1 MCKFGI
7 KEDFGSFGMDTGLQS
22 LVAIAR
28 FHQLPVEPQQLA
40 HQFGEPGKNFSDV
53 QILSAAKAISL
64 RAKFISP
71 KLEQIKNETLPAI
84 AKGIGGGYFILAR
97 VAESKDEQSNKV
109 KQSFLIQDLTESSPR
124 TISQEELD
132 SLWCGELLLLT
143 RRQGLGESLQK
154 KFDISWF
161 IPSLIKYRKLFFEV
175 VIASFFIQLFALVT
189 PLFFQVVMDKVLVH
203 RGFTTLDVLAI
214 GFFVIVVFEAFL
226 GGFRNYLFSHTTNRV
241 DVELGS
247 RLFNHLLGLPL
258 AYFESRQVGQNVARV
273 RELDTIRNFITGT
286 ALTLVID
293 LFFVFVFIAVMW
305 YYSPTLTWV
314 VLATIPAYIL
324 LSIFIT
330 PILRHRL
337 DEKFKHG
344 AANTAFLTESMTGI
358 GTVKSM
364 AVEPQMRRKLEDH
377 LSSYVH
383 SSFRSQNL
391 GNIANQV
398 AGLINKLMTLGI
410 IWIGAHLVIDGAI
423 SVGQLIAFN
432 MLAGRVSGPVLKL
445 VQLWQEFQQAGIS
458 VARLGDILNTPREP
472 GFNPNRSRL
481 PNLQGAVS
489 LDHVKFRYRVD
500 GPLILHELN
509 LQIKPGEVVGI
520 VGRSGSGK
528 STITK
533 LIQRLYVPESGRV
546 LVDGV
551 DLAMVDT
558 AWLRRQIGVVLQ
570 ENFLF
575 NRSIRE
581 NISLVD
587 PSLPMERVV
596 AAAKMAGAHDFIVE
610 LPEGYDTLVGEQGS
624 NLSGGQRQRLAIAR
638 ALINNPRILIF
649 DEATSALDYES
660 ERLIQD
666 NMAKICYGRT
676 VFIIAHRLST
686 VRACNRIIVMEK
698 GRIVEQGAHDD
709 LIELNGYYARLHSHQ
724 NHNPSLKQVNASI
737 SKASESMASS
747 SAYSPSARPKLVAAP
762 EKQSSKNISSAGACG
777 VSRPQVEELDKVDES
792 WAVALLAEL
801 EKEEQQ
807 SALADNNEDE
817 KTIPFFRGKNPER
830 GLE

>member
-1 MCKFGI
+1 MI
-7 KEDFGSFGMDTGLQS
+7 
-22 LVAIAR
+22 LV
-28 FHQLPVEPQQLA
+28 
-40 HQFGEPGKNFSDV
+40 
-53 QILSAAKAISL
+53 
-64 RAKFISP
+64 
-71 KLEQIKNETLPAI
+71 
-84 AKGIGGGYFILAR
+84 
-97 VAESKDEQSNKV
+97 
-109 KQSFLIQDLTESSPR
+109 
-124 TISQEELD
+124 
-132 SLWCGELLLLT
+132 T
-143 RRQGLGESLQK
+143 RRQGLGESLQQ

-161 IPSLIKYRKLFFEV
+161 IPSLVKYRKLFGEV
-175 VIASFFIQLFALVT
+175 LIASFFLQLFALVT

-293 LFFVFVFIAVMW
+293 LFFVFVFLAVMW
-305 YYSPTLTWV
+305 YYSPTLTWI
-314 VLATIPAYIL
+314 VLATVPAYVIL
-324 LSIFIT
+324 SLFIT

-337 DEKFKHG
+337 NDKFKHG
-344 AANTAFLTESMTGI
+344 AANTAFLTESITGI

-383 SSFRSQNL
+383 ASFRSQNL
-391 GNIANQV
+391 NNVANQV

-410 IWIGAHLVIDGAI
+410 IWWGAHLVIDGQI
-423 SVGQLIAFN
+423 TVGQLIAFN

-458 VARLGDILNTPREP
+458 IARLGDILNTPREP

-481 PNLQGAVS
+481 PSLQGAVT

-500 GPLILHELN
+500 GPLILHEID
-509 LQIKPGEVVGI
+509 LQVKPGEVIGI

-533 LIQRLYVPESGRV
+533 LIQRLYVPEAGRV

-551 DLAMVDT
+551 DLAMIDT

-581 NISLVD
+581 NIALVD
-587 PSLPMERVV
+587 PSIPMERVI
-596 AAAKMAGAHDFIVE
+596 AAAKMAGAHEFIVE
-610 LPEGYDTLVGEQGS
+610 LSEGYDTLVGEQGS

-666 NMAKICYGRT
+666 NMARICQGRT

-686 VRACNRIIVMEK
+686 VRACNRIIVMDK
-698 GRIVEQGAHDD
+698 GRIVEQGNHD
-709 LIELNGYYARLHSHQ
+709 ELLQQNGYYAKLHSYQSHYP
-724 NHNPSLKQVNASI
+724 HLKAVEAESSPTSQQTPRFVSSHPERASFRVDR
-737 SKASESMASS
+737 ASS
-747 SAYSPSARPKLVAAP
+747 EKGQAAHS
-762 EKQSSKNISSAGACG
+762 EKREG
-777 VSRPQVEELDKVDES
+777 DE
-792 WAVALLAEL
+792 
-801 EKEEQQ
+801 
-807 SALADNNEDE
+807 
-817 KTIPFFRGKNPER
+817 
-830 GLE
+830 

>member
-1 MCKFGI
+1 
-7 KEDFGSFGMDTGLQS
+7 MDTGLLS

-28 FHQLPVEPQQLA
+28 FHQLPAEPEQLA
-40 HQFGEPGKNFSDV
+40 HQYAEPGKPFSDALLLV
-53 QILSAAKAISL
+53 AAKALTL
-64 RAKFISP
+64 RAKLISID
-71 KLEQIKNETLPAI
+71 LGQIKSGALPAI
-84 AKGIGGGYFILAR
+84 AKARDGSYFILAQLGEGSTPDG
-97 VAESKDEQSNKV
+97 ESTRRTY
-109 KQSFLIQDLTESSPR
+109 LIHDLRDQTPR
-124 TISQEELD
+124 SVSQEQFEA
-132 SLWCGELLLLT
+132 LWSGELILVA
-143 RRQGLGESLQK
+143 RRHGLGESLQQ
-154 KFDISWF
+154 KFNISWF
-161 IPSLIKYRKLFFEV
+161 IPSLVKYRKLFSEV
-175 VIASFFIQLFALVT
+175 LIASFFLQLFALIT

-226 GGFRNYLFSHTTNRV
+226 GGFRNYLFSHTANRV

-247 RLFNHLLGLPL
+247 RLFNHLLALPL

-273 RELDTIRNFITGT
+273 RELDVIRNFITGT

-293 LFFVFVFIAVMW
+293 LFFVFVFLAVMW
-305 YYSPTLTWV
+305 YYSPTLTWIVIATVPFYV
-314 VLATIPAYIL
+314 VLSL
-324 LSIFIT
+324 FIT

-337 DEKFKHG
+337 NDKFKHG
-344 AANTAFLTESMTGI
+344 AANTAFLTESITGI

-377 LSSYVH
+377 LSSYVYA
-383 SSFRSQNL
+383 SFRSQNL
-391 GNIANQV
+391 NNIANQV

-410 IWIGAHLVIDGAI
+410 IWWGAHLVINSQI
-423 SVGQLIAFN
+423 TTGQLIAFN

-458 VARLGDILNTPREP
+458 IARLGDILNTPREP

-481 PNLQGAVS
+481 PSLQGAVTIEH
-489 LDHVKFRYRVD
+489 LKFRYRID
-500 GPLILHELN
+500 GPLILHDID
-509 LQIKPGEVVGI
+509 LQVKPGEVIGI

-533 LIQRLYVPESGRV
+533 LIQRLYAPEAGRV

-551 DLAMVDT
+551 DLTVIDT
-558 AWLRRQIGVVLQ
+558 SWLRRQIGVVLQ

-581 NISLVD
+581 NIALTD
-587 PSLPMERVV
+587 PSTPMERVI
-596 AAAKMAGAHDFIVE
+596 AAAKMAGAHEFIVE
-610 LPEGYDTLVGEQGS
+610 LSEGYDTLVGEQGS

-666 NMAKICYGRT
+666 NMARICQGRT

-686 VRACNRIIVMEK
+686 VRACNRIIVMDK
-698 GRIVEQGAHDD
+698 GRIVEQGNHN
-709 LIELNGYYARLHSHQ
+709 ELLQRPGYYAKLHSYQ
-724 NHNPSLKQVNASI
+724 NHHPYLKSVETESYKQPTTRSDSSHSECAV
-737 SKASESMASS
+737 SESAHT
-747 SAYSPSARPKLVAAP
+747 PTENEQLV
-762 EKQSSKNISSAGACG
+762 QS
-777 VSRPQVEELDKVDES
+777 
-792 WAVALLAEL
+792 
-801 EKEEQQ
+801 EQRET
-807 SALADNNEDE
+807 N
-817 KTIPFFRGKNPER
+817 
-830 GLE
+830 

>member
-1 MCKFGI
+1 
-7 KEDFGSFGMDTGLQS
+7 MDTGLHS

-28 FHQLPVEPQQLA
+28 FHQLPAEPEQLT
-40 HQFGEPGKNFSDV
+40 HQFAKPGEVFSDTELL
-53 QILSAAKAISL
+53 QAAKAL
-64 RAKFISP
+64 TLKAKIMTLTASDC
-71 KLEQIKNETLPAI
+71 KNDILPAI
-84 AKGIGGGYFILAR
+84 VKNKEGSYFILAR
-97 VAESKDEQSNKV
+97 VSEQKVSNDDAGFGDDNSVEKNNH
-109 KQSFLIQDLTESSPR
+109 KRNEKTQRSYLIQDVRENTPR
-124 TISQEELD
+124 SVSEDELD
-132 SLWCGELLLLT
+132 SMWGGQIMLLT
-143 RRQGLGESLQK
+143 CRQGLGESLQQ

-161 IPSLIKYRKLFFEV
+161 IPSLVKYRKLFTEV
-175 VIASFFIQLFALVT
+175 IIASFFLQIFALVT

-214 GFFVIVVFEAFL
+214 GFFVLVVFEAFL
-226 GGFRNYLFSHTTNRV
+226 GGFRNYIFSHTTNRV

-247 RLFNHLLGLPL
+247 RLFHHLLALPL

-293 LFFVFVFIAVMW
+293 LFFVFVFLGVMW
-305 YYSPTLTWV
+305 YYSPALTWI
-314 VLATIPAYIL
+314 VLATIPAYVI

-330 PILRHRL
+330 PILRSRL
-337 DEKFKHG
+337 NEKFKHG
-344 AANTAFLTESMTGI
+344 AANTAFLTESITGI

-383 SSFRSQNL
+383 ASFRSQNL
-391 GNIANQV
+391 GNVSSQV

-410 IWIGAHLVIDGAI
+410 IWWGAHLVIEGGI
-423 SVGQLIAFN
+423 TVGQLIAFN

-445 VQLWQEFQQAGIS
+445 VQLWQDFQQAGIS
-458 VARLGDILNTPREP
+458 IARLGDILNTPREP
-472 GFNPNRSRL
+472 GFNPNRSQL
-481 PNLQGAVS
+481 PALNGAVS
-489 LDHVKFRYRVD
+489 IDHVTFRYRVD
-500 GPLILHELN
+500 GSVILQDVN
-509 LQIKPGEVVGI
+509 LHAQPGEVIGI

-581 NISLVD
+581 NIALVD
-587 PSLPMERVV
+587 PSIPMERVID
-596 AAAKMAGAHDFIVE
+596 AAKMAGAHDFIVE

-666 NMAKICYGRT
+666 NMARICQGRT

-686 VRACNRIIVMEK
+686 VQACNRIIVMDK
-698 GRIVEQGAHDD
+698 GRI
-709 LIELNGYYARLHSHQ
+709 IEEGSHQ
-724 NHNPSLKQVNASI
+724 ALLQQQGSYAQLHRYQAGVPNQTIKNQNPNKGGARVI
-737 SKASESMASS
+737 SNS
-747 SAYSPSARPKLVAAP
+747 
-762 EKQSSKNISSAGACG
+762 
-777 VSRPQVEELDKVDES
+777 DKVSFRVERK
-792 WAVALLAEL
+792 APN
-801 EKEEQQ
+801 QQ
-807 SALADNNEDE
+807 EGQ
-817 KTIPFFRGKNPER
+817 P
-830 GLE
+830 